1 MCETT
6 RYRNTDLVLTSSED
20 LTALAAIFESRG
32 VVQLSLTRGDDRLWH
47 ASFETRGQHT
57 EPEPN
62 IAAMVAVAESLGDP
76 HRSVWLG
83 CTRREFNIGFDCG
96 TAPWSFI
103 QELSSVL
110 LSRIA
115 AIGASLALT
124 LYAYRGPG
132 NPSQTQRQT
141 RGA

>member
-20 LTALAAIFESRG
+20 LTALAAVFESRCLFQF
-32 VVQLSLTRGDDRLWH
+32 VTRGEDSLWY
-47 ASFETRGQHT
+47 ASFATQEDFT

-62 IAAMVAVAESLGDP
+62 IAAMVAVAESLGEP
-76 HRSVWLG
+76 HRTVWLG
-83 CTRREFNIGFDCG
+83 CTRREFNISFDCG
-96 TAPWSFI
+96 TEPWSFI
-103 QELSSVL
+103 QGMSSAL

-132 NPSQTQRQT
+132 SPSQTQRQT